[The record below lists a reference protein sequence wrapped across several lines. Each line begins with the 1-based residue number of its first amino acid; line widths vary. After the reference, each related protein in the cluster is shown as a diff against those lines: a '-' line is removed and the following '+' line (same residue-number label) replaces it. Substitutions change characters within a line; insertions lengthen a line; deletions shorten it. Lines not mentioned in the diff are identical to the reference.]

1 MRTDLKLHKTMGPGF
16 FCLLLITWLMF
27 AINSAKAEDPNT
39 VTLPKVKDET
49 LTPKLAEGD
58 DRKRDIPLKVKDAWE
73 KVQLRKPVWIE
84 VENLE
89 KWAEAPKNDVSKF
102 VLCLNGIAFND
113 LPPPFLVEGWLG
125 FQLRPT
131 SQFRNVWKTFV
142 EGPFTKDGAK
152 DAGKVLVTVRHE
164 SVKVEGSSMVPII
177 ISGLSV
183 KIFLVSVVVA
193 LILFWYLAYK
203 SDIIRAPGGQPKGT
217 DKYGRPN
224 RKLYSLG
231 RTQMACWFFVVLI
244 SYVFIWML
252 TDELTSLTP
261 SVLALIGISA
271 ATGLGSAVVDSSKWN
286 DLENLRRTLEEQK
299 KKDEAEAER
308 LRSEISTLNA
318 TLSATPVPTN
328 LEERRAAMTAKQ
340 GDLAAK
346 ETEIK
351 QSKRKIQELKDKEE
365 PLPSKGFINDILS
378 DENGVSFH
386 RFQMFG
392 WTIALAV
399 IFISRVYD
407 VLSMPDFDTT
417 LLALMGIS
425 GGTYIGF
432 KLPAQEG

>member
-1 MRTDLKLHKTMGPGF
+1 MRTDLMLDKTLGPQF
-16 FCLLLITWLMF
+16 FCLLLIMGLVLT
-27 AINSAKAEDPNT
+27 INGARAEDGNA
-39 VTLPKVKDET
+39 ET
-49 LTPKLAEGD
+49 L
-58 DRKRDIPLKVKDAWE
+58 LKVVGGTQG
-73 KVQLRKPVWIE
+73 VQLENLLWVE
-84 VENLE
+84 VKNLE
-89 KWAEAPKNDVSKF
+89 KWAAQSEHDTSKF
-102 VLCLNGIAFND
+102 ALCIDGNEFKGMPPSLVRGD
-113 LPPPFLVEGWLG
+113 LLG
-125 FQLRPT
+125 FRVAP
-131 SQFRNVWKTFV
+131 SS
-142 EGPFTKDGAK
+142 ESK
-152 DAGKVLVTVRHE
+152 DAWKNVISPPVLKNGAQVLVTVRHAT
-164 SVKVEGSSMVPII
+164 VKVEGSYNARITTINRVSFIV
-177 ISGLSV
+177 
-183 KIFLVSVVVA
+183 FLVSVMVA

-217 DKYGRPN
+217 DKYGKPN
-224 RKLYSLG
+224 RKLYSLA
-231 RTQMACWFFVVLI
+231 RTQMAYWFFVIVI

-252 TDELTSLTP
+252 TNDFASLTS
-261 SVLALIGISA
+261 SVLALMGISA
-271 ATGLGSAVVDSSKWN
+271 ATGLGSAIVDSSKRN
-286 DLENLRRTLEEQK
+286 DVENLRLTLEGQK

-318 TLSATPVPTN
+318 TLNATPVPTN
-328 LEERRAAMTAKQ
+328 LEEQRAMMTAKQ

-351 QSKRKIQELKDKEE
+351 QSKRKIQEIKDKEE
-365 PLPSKGFINDILS
+365 PLPSKSFINDILS
-378 DENGVSFH
+378 DEDGVSFH